1 MPDFVVNVALTE
13 EQRKRATKVGLNPD
27 TASVEE
33 IVAREKEMAAKLARE
48 LSNLPGGP
56 DTKAF
61 GGRRRRSVTA
71 KTLRRMLKKAGK
83 KTTGKKAALTRRAR
97 KARLLRKV

>member
-1 MPDFVVNVALTE
+1 MPDYVVNVALTE
-13 EQRKRATKVGLNPD
+13 EQRKRATAVGLNPD
-27 TASVEE
+27 TASVEQ
-33 IVAREKEMAAKLARE
+33 IVAKEKATKEQ
-48 LSNLPGGP
+48 SLPGGP
-56 DTKAF
+56 DDASF

-97 KARLLRKV
+97 KAHLLRKV